1 MTMTFD
7 KVLTSPLYETKQL
20 KLAIY
25 KGVYVIQY
33 LPGKRSQ
40 GKLTLRNAKQIV
52 KDRYEFTKKAG
63 VKLPMI
69 IDLSLYDSAESS
81 ALLYWM
87 KQEVRDD
94 VAIAVI
100 KVRGMTTFYI
110 AVTWYN
116 KFMALSNNAVEAKF
130 VKDKEFDL
138 TEEIKWC
145 HENYMNYLE
154 DHELLENEAAKDWI
168 KEYSII
174 DGQ

>member
-7 KVLTSPLYETKQL
+7 KVLTSPSYETTQL

-33 LPGKRSQ
+33 LPAKRSQ

-63 VKLPMI
+63 IKLPMI
-69 IDLSLYDSAESS
+69 IDLSLYDSAESA

-87 KQEVRDD
+87 KKEVRDD

-116 KFMALSNNAVEAKF
+116 KFKALSKNAVDVRF
-130 VKDKEFDL
+130 VKDKDFDL
-138 TEEIKWC
+138 TEEVKWC
-145 HENYMNYLE
+145 HENYMNYLQ
-154 DHELLENEAAKDWI
+154 DNELLENEAAKDWI
-168 KEYSII
+168 KEYGEVLS
-174 DGQ
+174 